1 MNIKQSIIEYK
12 KRREAKKQA
21 RAEEYFEEIE
31 KSKYL
36 SNSYCPGCQ
45 FADNEYK
52 DYCITKNSYYCY
64 LSSLLLPCQNRF
76 LRYAFPSPGKS
87 QTHVQPFQWPPYVR
101 CLRYLPRY
109 SCEGAE
115 FDRQVL

>member
-45 FADNEYK
+45 FADNKYK
-52 DYCITKNSYYCY
+52 DYCTTKCRYGIW
-64 LSSLLLPCQNRF
+64 QNKKNQKKNNK
-76 LRYAFPSPGKS
+76 L
-87 QTHVQPFQWPPYVR
+87 
-101 CLRYLPRY
+101 
-109 SCEGAE
+109 
-115 FDRQVL
+115 

>member
-12 KRREAKKQA
+12 KRRDAKKQA

-45 FADNEYK
+45 FADNKYK
-52 DYCITKNSYYCY
+52 DYCTTKC
-64 LSSLLLPCQNRF
+64 
-76 LRYAFPSPGKS
+76 RYGIWRNKKNQEGKQ
-87 QTHVQPFQWPPYVR
+87 QTINEKIQKIK
-101 CLRYLPRY
+101 
-109 SCEGAE
+109 EKIKNGE
-115 FDRQVL
+115 N

>member
-21 RAEEYFEEIE
+21 RTEEYFEEIE

-45 FADNEYK
+45 YADNEYK
-52 DYCITKNSYYCY
+52 DYCITKC
-64 LSSLLLPCQNRF
+64 
-76 LRYAFPSPGKS
+76 RYGIWRNKKNQEEKQQAINEQKIKE
-87 QTHVQPFQWPPYVR
+87 R
-101 CLRYLPRY
+101 
-109 SCEGAE
+109 
-115 FDRQVL
+115 